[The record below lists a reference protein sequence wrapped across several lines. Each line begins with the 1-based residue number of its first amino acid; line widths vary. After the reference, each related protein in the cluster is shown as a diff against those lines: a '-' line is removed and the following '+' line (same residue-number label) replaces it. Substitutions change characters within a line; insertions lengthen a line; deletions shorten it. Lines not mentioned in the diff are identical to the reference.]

1 MKAGLIQIILAVV
14 ALVLVVA
21 NMLLAMGNQ
30 SVQADVTERQQ
41 FIAQSIQL
49 EQLNRQVVAVLVN
62 MAMKSNDEQLKQL
75 LAGAGVLVGAMT
87 VAATWVCAVA
97 LRVGTVVGI
106 AARGTA

>member
-62 MAMKSNDEQLKQL
+62 MAMKSNDEQLKKL
-75 LAGAGVLVGAMT
+75 LAGAGVTLGQNPE
-87 VAATWVCAVA
+87 AAGGPT
-97 LRVGTVVGI
+97 
-106 AARGTA
+106 AAPK